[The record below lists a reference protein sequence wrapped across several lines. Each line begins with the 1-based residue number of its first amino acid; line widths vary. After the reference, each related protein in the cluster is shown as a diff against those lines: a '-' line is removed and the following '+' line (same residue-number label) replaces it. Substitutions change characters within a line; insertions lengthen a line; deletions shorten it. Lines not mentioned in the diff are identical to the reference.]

1 MTLKR
6 SPAAIRRP
14 LLAALM
20 MALSW
25 ASVTHAQVLGPAGVS
40 DLVTLHDAV
49 GGGPCDWTR
58 LTPNGGGYPFFVP
71 STMAL
76 VITSIQW
83 SQPGA
88 VPDKRSHL
96 QLIRATATPIKYT
109 DPVYGLVAIVDGGLA
124 DAWGRNAGQATFPTG
139 IAVVHREGS
148 LLCTNVDGAD
158 IADMIGIRVTLQ
170 GYLTPVVRRV
180 P

>member
-6 SPAAIRRP
+6 SLAVIRRP
-14 LLAALM
+14 LLAAFM
-20 MALSW
+20 MVALSW
-25 ASVTHAQVLGPAGVS
+25 ASVTHAQVLGPTAVS

-58 LTPNGGGYPFFVP
+58 LTYNGGMPFFVP

-88 VPDKRSHL
+88 VPDRRSHL
-96 QLIRATATPIKYT
+96 QLIRAKGTPIKYT
-109 DPVYGLVAIVDGGLA
+109 DPVYGLLAIVDGGLA
-124 DAWGRNAGQATFPTG
+124 DIWGRNAGQATFPTG
-139 IAVVHREGS
+139 LVVDHREGS
-148 LLCTNVDGAD
+148 LLCVNVEGAD
-158 IADMIGIRVTLQ
+158 DADMITIRVTLQ